1 MATGVVFGRPA
12 SRILQPG
19 AYSQVDASALELAQ
33 DFAPNVVCVIGAALG
48 GEPMKTYA
56 FNSPTQA
63 QQVFGLGSPLADAI
77 TLAMRGGVKGGAPL
91 VLGVRADNAAQATG
105 VLTQGGTTILGTFKD
120 FGGYG
125 NTYAIQ
131 FLPGSS
137 QGTQAL
143 ITGTYV
149 DGKEYRQTIDNEPSF
164 SNLISRVNAESPVSV
179 RITAGGTKATQTL
192 TIATSTDDGRAVLT
206 TDADV
211 ELSTQAYFYQYP
223 ANLLANTTDS
233 LVVSY
238 DGANPVATPNT
249 ITISSALPATAEGTY
264 DVVRVVPTYNLA
276 LTAAAVTLTAYGSNI
291 YRITLAGA
299 NNWNHAGGQG
309 VIGSTFTIA
318 TGDYAGTYQI
328 VHYEWD
334 GTGADVVRTV
344 QKLTT
349 GSVAAGSLT
358 GTLAFRPSIVLDP
371 PSQPATQALETVL
384 PANGVL
390 YRGGQYLTISLT
402 VPDRPNGPLTVYYAT
417 QPGDTIETVAQALIR
432 EINESSEW
440 QEYAI
445 ASATYNGGT
454 YTATITLQAAQPGI
468 IANGWKTNILVNVQS
483 TVLVAAGGTEMAG
496 GIDPLPP
503 NGSLLLTGGFDS
515 VPTLQRWIE
524 ALDSVKYT
532 PLRYLVPAGATD
544 AGVQAAFADHCR
556 LMSTTAQR
564 RERLCILGHPL
575 GWTMEQINTRA
586 QTFNSERVVFCSPG
600 LKMADFVTGAQ
611 RMYSSAY
618 ATAPLVAGM
627 LAAEG
632 NGVSDPITHTFLTN
646 ITDVELPYQ
655 PGSLELDQ
663 AIISGVLTIE
673 RDPTLVR
680 ESRGF
685 RVTRGIT
692 TARSSAVFEQ
702 ISIINQSDYVAQVIR
717 DMEETLYIGRA
728 LEPSTLG
735 LIRES
740 INLTLDRLSGSAIIY
755 GFDPA
760 FTQVSLNKTNR
771 SAVDATFK
779 FYPAPALDFIL
790 NSALIFPVPDTEATT

>member
-1 MATGVVFGRPA
+1 MKVYGFN
-12 SRILQPG
+12 QP
-19 AYSQVDASALELAQ
+19 V
-33 DFAPNVVCVIGAALG
+33 
-48 GEPMKTYA
+48 
-56 FNSPTQA
+56 QA

-91 VLGVRADNAAQATG
+91 VLGIRADNAAQATG
-105 VLTQGGTTILGTFKD
+105 VLTQGGTTLVGTFKD

-125 NTYAIQ
+125 NTYALQ

-164 SNLISRVNAESPVSV
+164 SNLIQRVNAESPVNV
-179 RITAGGTKATQTL
+179 RITAGGTKASQTL
-192 TIATSTDDGRAVLT
+192 MLATSTDDGRATIVDNEANT
-206 TDADV
+206 
-211 ELSTQAYFYQYP
+211 LSAEAYFYQYP
-223 ANLLANTTDS
+223 ANLQQNTSDS

-238 DGANPVATPNT
+238 PGADPGAITT
-249 ITISSALPATAEGTY
+249 LTISSALPATAEGTY
-264 DVVRVVPTYNLA
+264 DVVRVVDAYDLA
-276 LTAAAVTLTAYGSNI
+276 VTAAVVSVTAYASNI

-299 NNWNHAGGQG
+299 ATWGHADGEG
-309 VIGSTFTIA
+309 VIGSTFTI
-318 TGDYAGTYQI
+318 TGGSYAGTYQV

-334 GTGADVVRTV
+334 GTGADQTRTV
-344 QKLTT
+344 MKLTT
-349 GSVAAGSLT
+349 GAIPEGALT

-402 VPDRPNGPLTVYYAT
+402 VPDRPDGPLTVYYAT
-417 QPGDTIETVAQALIR
+417 QPGDTIATVAQALVR

-440 QEYAI
+440 QQYAI
-445 ASATYNGGT
+445 AASTYNAGT
-454 YTATITLQAAQPGI
+454 YTATITLQAYQPGLV
-468 IANGWKTNILVNVQS
+468 ANGWKTNILVNVQN
-483 TVLVAAGGTEMAG
+483 TLLVAAGGTEMTG

-503 NGSLLLTGGFDS
+503 NGSLLLSGGFDS

-524 ALDSVKYT
+524 ALNSVKYT

-564 RERLCILGHPL
+564 RERICILGHGL
-575 GWTMEQINTRA
+575 GWTQEQIRA
-586 QTFNSERVVFCSPG
+586 RAETFNSERVVFVSPG
-600 LKMADFVTGAQ
+600 LRMADFVTGAQ
-611 RMYSSAY
+611 RTYSSAY
-618 ATAPLVAGM
+618 AAAPLIAGM

-632 NGVSDPITHTFLTN
+632 NGVSDPITHTFFTN
-646 ITDVELPYQ
+646 LTDVEIAYQ

-717 DMEETLYIGRA
+717 DMEDTLFIGRA
-728 LEPSTLG
+728 LEPSTLS

-740 INLTLDRLSGSAIIY
+740 INLTLDRLSGNGIIY
-755 GFDPA
+755 GFDPS
-760 FTQVSLNKTNR
+760 FTVVSLNKTNR

-779 FYPAPALDFIL
+779 IYPAPALDFIL
-790 NSALIFPVPDTEATT
+790 NSALLFPVPDTEATT

>member
-1 MATGVVFGRPA
+1 MATGVVFGRPV

-33 DFAPNVVCVIGAALG
+33 EFAPNVVCVIGAALA

-56 FNSPTQA
+56 FNQPTQA

-105 VLTQGGTTILGTFKD
+105 VLTQSGTTVVGTFKD

-125 NTYAIQ
+125 NTYAVQ

-164 SNLISRVNAESPVSV
+164 SNLIQRVNAESPVSV
-179 RITAGGTKATQTL
+179 RVTAGGTKATQTL
-192 TIATSTDDGRAVLT
+192 TLATSTDNGQATIVDNAAT
-206 TDADV
+206 
-211 ELSTQAYFYQYP
+211 ELSTEAYFYQYP
-223 ANLLANTTDS
+223 ASFQQNTTDS

-238 DGANPVATPNT
+238 AAASDPGAITT
-249 ITISSALPATAEGTY
+249 LTISSALPATVEGTY
-264 DVVRVVPTYNLA
+264 NVVRVVNIHTIA
-276 LTAAAVTLTAYGSNI
+276 VTSAAVTATAYASNI

-299 NNWNHAGGQG
+299 ATWGHSTNKG
-309 VIGSTFTIA
+309 VIGSTFTI
-318 TGDYAGTYQI
+318 TGGDYAGTYQI

-334 GTGADVVRTV
+334 GTGADKVRTV
-344 QKLTT
+344 MKLTT
-349 GSVAAGSLT
+349 GAVPAGSLT
-358 GTLAFRPSIVLDP
+358 GNLVFRPSIVLDP

-402 VPDRPNGPLTVYYAT
+402 VPDRPDGPLTVYYAT
-417 QPGDTIETVAQALIR
+417 QPGDTIASVAQTLVQ
-432 EINESSEW
+432 EINESLEW
-440 QEYAI
+440 PEYAI
-445 ASATYNGGT
+445 ASSTYNAGT
-454 YTATITLQAAQPGI
+454 YTATITLQASQPGLV
-468 IANGWKTNILVNVQS
+468 ANGWKTSILVNVQN
-483 TVLVAAGGTEMAG
+483 TLLVAAGGTEMAG
-496 GIDPLPP
+496 GLDPLAP
-503 NGSLLLTGGFDS
+503 NGSLLLSGGFDS

-524 ALDSVKYT
+524 ALNAIKYT

-544 AGVQAAFADHCR
+544 AGVHAAFADHCR

-564 RERLCILGHPL
+564 RERICILGHGL
-575 GWTMEQINTRA
+575 GWTQAQIRA
-586 QTFNSERVVFCSPG
+586 RAETFNSERVVFVSPG
-600 LKMADFVTGAQ
+600 LRMADFVTGAQ
-611 RMYSSAY
+611 RTYSSAY
-618 ATAPLVAGM
+618 AAAPLIAGM

-632 NGVSDPITHTFLTN
+632 NGVSDPITHTFFTN
-646 ITDVELPYQ
+646 LTDVEIAYQ

-717 DMEETLYIGRA
+717 DMEDTLFIGRA
-728 LEPSTLG
+728 LEPATLA

-740 INLTLDRLSGSAIIY
+740 INLTLDRLSGDGIIY
-755 GFDPA
+755 GYDPA
-760 FTQVSLNKTNR
+760 FTVTTLNQTNR
-771 SAVDATFK
+771 SAIDATYK
-779 FYPAPALDFIL
+779 IYPAPAIDFIL
-790 NSALIFPVPDTEATT
+790 NSQLLFPVPDAESTT